1 MGWHR
6 RSRVGQRY
14 RFRVGGAHGLGRR
27 RVGRDGQGLGQGPGP
42 ARRTPG
48 HRPSPYR
55 NDRGQPGPESQHP
68 GQVGACGGRPP
79 RTQQRTLASVRGPA
93 GTGECPASR
102 AGVGRVPAGLKPAEF
117 MTSATTTVV
126 RDTPSDRHFPAW
138 SRPKPAPERYLG
150 KHFVHRVTDCAESDL
165 DWLPS
170 AQNVTLC
177 TKCSALH
184 KTFPYTPSP
193 ARPGVTGP
201 RAGRGSHN
209 APTVAAALSAWTPG
223 RERVTL
229 PGSRPRDQ
237 EPQQHRKTPV
247 RKAPGKPWIAT
258 PPFARM

>member
-1 MGWHR
+1 MTLFSHR
-6 RSRVGQRY
+6 HAARVGQRY
-14 RFRVGGAHGLGRR
+14 RSRVGWHRRFRAGGAHGLGRR
-27 RVGRDGQGLGQGPGP
+27 RVGRGGRGLGQGPGP

-55 NDRGQPGPESQHP
+55 NDRGHLPGPESQHP
-68 GQVGACGGRPP
+68 DQVGACGGRPP

-93 GTGECPASR
+93 GTGERPASR

-117 MTSATTTVV
+117 MTSVTTTVV

-150 KHFVHRVTDCAESDL
+150 KHFVHRVTDCTESDL

-193 ARPGVTGP
+193 ARPGVLGP
-201 RAGRGSHN
+201 GQGEGH
-209 APTVAAALSAWTPG
+209 T
-223 RERVTL
+223 TL
-229 PGSRPRDQ
+229 PR
-237 EPQQHRKTPV
+237 
-247 RKAPGKPWIAT
+247 
-258 PPFARM
+258 